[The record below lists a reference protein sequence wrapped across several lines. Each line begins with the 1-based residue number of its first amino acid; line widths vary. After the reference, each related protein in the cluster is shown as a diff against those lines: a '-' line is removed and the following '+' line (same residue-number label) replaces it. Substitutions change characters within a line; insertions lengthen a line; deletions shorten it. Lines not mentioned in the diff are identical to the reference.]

1 MKWGWLWRVRAAVLP
16 ALTTA
21 DISTKFIRFRSP
33 GLGELLLREL
43 MEGQEVFVSTNGVR
57 AWILPDME
65 LKSFGTR
72 LERDSDS
79 DLHAA
84 NMTTG
89 PGVLANMSMTMMVPV
104 EGVPVPVGDSLTYA
118 VRKHTE
124 CIELSG
130 AFTSSDAV
138 TNGVTQSAVPK
149 ETISLHTN
157 LTLAAQMIIPKGRG
171 VFLYDT
177 NRADARSA
185 GVGLLIR
192 VKVK

>member
-16 ALTTA
+16 ALTVA
-21 DISTKFIRFRSP
+21 DISTKFIRFRSR
-33 GLGELLLREL
+33 GLGESLLREL
-43 MEGQEVFVSTNGVR
+43 QDGHEVFLSTNGVR
-57 AWILPDME
+57 AWILPE
-65 LKSFGTR
+65 VETQSFR
-72 LERDSDS
+72 MLLEHAP
-79 DLHAA
+79 DLDQRTG
-84 NMTTG
+84 NMSISA
-89 PGVLANMSMTMMVPV
+89 GVLANMSMTMMVPV
-104 EGVPVPVGDSLTYA
+104 EGVPMPVGDSLTYA
-118 VRKHTE
+118 VRRHAGS
-124 CIELSG
+124 IELSG

-138 TNGVTQSAVPK
+138 TNEVNQSGVSK

-157 LTLAAQMIIPKGRG
+157 LTLAARMVIPKGRG